1 MAKERTASP
10 LGSIKNL
17 KVLPESGPVEA
28 LVKLLATRCLTFTA
42 QTAAAARGAART
54 LGERRE
60 GKSQVSSADAFFF
73 FYHIAAR
80 PVRGSVSELHQTN
93 GTPCWGG
100 KKKWS
105 LF

>member
-28 LVKLLATRCLTFTA
+28 LVKLLATRCLTFTT

-54 LGERRE
+54 LGER
-60 GKSQVSSADAFFF
+60 
-73 FYHIAAR
+73 
-80 PVRGSVSELHQTN
+80 
-93 GTPCWGG
+93 GG
-100 KKKWS
+100 KARAKCPAQTRFSSFTTS
-105 LF
+105 LRGQ